1 MSEKFGK
8 GKILREM
15 EKQIES
21 EISNN
26 NKGNMQEFLQ
36 NYFENRKKLH
46 KMKILKELY
55 LESWSKKHS
64 FDKQLMLICSHISLF
79 YGKQGTVEQCWT

>member
-15 EKQIES
+15 EKKIES
-21 EISNN
+21 EIEKMEGTKISDVIHEYYQ
-26 NKGNMQEFLQ
+26 K
-36 NYFENRKKLH
+36 RKNLH

-55 LESWSKKHS
+55 LESS
-64 FDKQLMLICSHISLF
+64 
-79 YGKQGTVEQCWT
+79 

>member
-21 EISNN
+21 EISQNQN
-26 NKGNMQEFLQ
+26 GNIQDVLQ
-36 NYFENRKKLH
+36 DYYKNRKKLH
-46 KMKILKELY
+46 KMKMLKELY
-55 LESWSKKHS
+55 LES
-64 FDKQLMLICSHISLF
+64 
-79 YGKQGTVEQCWT
+79 